1 MFRPRRPSR
10 AHRFTYWQVG
20 LFFLAAGVW
29 AVSVVSGRP
38 RLTGGAIA
46 LLLIALV
53 LGAIGRRLT
62 DDGE

>member
-1 MFRPRRPSR
+1 MFRPRRSSR

-29 AVSVVSGRP
+29 AVSVLSGRP

-46 LLLIALV
+46 ILLIVLV
-53 LGAIGRRLT
+53 LGAIGRRLSE
-62 DDGE
+62 GEE